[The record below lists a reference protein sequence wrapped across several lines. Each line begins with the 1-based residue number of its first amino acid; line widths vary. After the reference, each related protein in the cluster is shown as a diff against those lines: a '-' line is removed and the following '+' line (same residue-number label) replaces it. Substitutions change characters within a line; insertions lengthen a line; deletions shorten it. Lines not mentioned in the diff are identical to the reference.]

1 MSLQPASTNSP
12 RVVLIEDSEPI
23 RQMISL
29 YLTNNGMKVFEADTV
44 SAGRRAVSL
53 LKPQIV
59 LLDLGLEDGDG
70 IDLLPEIVGQKIPCM
85 VISARSQALDR
96 VISLEKGAHDYMTKP
111 IELRELLLRM
121 RRMITAQ
128 TTATT
133 TNDTIWTFGEIKVDQ
148 ALRAIITANGTKNVP
163 ITAMEFKLLRTFASR
178 AGRVVDRA
186 ELAKVIGVRSV
197 EVSRAL
203 DISVSRLR
211 KKLRDA
217 GYEVNLRSVRG
228 SGYLF
233 SSIRSRS
240 ATRLPTSSIS
250 RQALEQTQAE
260 PYRAIPACVIG
271 NLSKIAYQ
279 CPRLESSGGRCN
291 GPRPETLSNGA
302 AMTPPLHFRRYG
314 RACCGLTRRTVDAP
328 THQAFRR

>member
-1 MSLQPASTNSP
+1 MTVQNAGASPA
-12 RVVLIEDSEPI
+12 RVVLIEDSEPV
-23 RQMISL
+23 RQMISV

-44 SAGRRAVSL
+44 SAGRRAVNL

-70 IDLLPEIVGQKIPCM
+70 IDLLPEIVNQKIPCM

-121 RRMITAQ
+121 RRMMATQTIT
-128 TTATT
+128 TSP
-133 TNDTIWTFGEIKVDQ
+133 NETIWAFGDIKVDQ
-148 ALRAIITANGTKNVP
+148 ALRAIIPANGGKNVP
-163 ITAMEFKLLRTFASR
+163 ITAMEFKLLRMFTSR

-217 GYEVNLRSVRG
+217 GYDVNLRSVRG

-233 SSIRSRS
+233 SSDTITLGEGSDEME
-240 ATRLPTSSIS
+240 
-250 RQALEQTQAE
+250 QADLA
-260 PYRAIPACVIG
+260 
-271 NLSKIAYQ
+271 S
-279 CPRLESSGGRCN
+279 
-291 GPRPETLSNGA
+291 
-302 AMTPPLHFRRYG
+302 
-314 RACCGLTRRTVDAP
+314 
-328 THQAFRR
+328 

>member
-1 MSLQPASTNSP
+1 
-12 RVVLIEDSEPI
+12 
-23 RQMISL
+23 
-29 YLTNNGMKVFEADTV
+29 YLSNNGMKVFEADTV

-70 IDLLPEIVGQKIPCM
+70 IDLLPEIVNQKIPCM

-121 RRMITAQ
+121 RRMMSTQAIVSSP
-128 TTATT
+128 
-133 TNDTIWTFGEIKVDQ
+133 NETIWAFGEIKVDQ
-148 ALRAIITANGTKNVP
+148 ALRAIIPASGTKNVP
-163 ITAMEFKLLRTFASR
+163 ITAMEFKLLRMFTSR

-233 SSIRSRS
+233 SSDAITLGD
-240 ATRLPTSSIS
+240 A
-250 RQALEQTQAE
+250 AE
-260 PYRAIPACVIG
+260 
-271 NLSKIAYQ
+271 
-279 CPRLESSGGRCN
+279 ES
-291 GPRPETLSNGA
+291 EDADTLAS
-302 AMTPPLHFRRYG
+302 
-314 RACCGLTRRTVDAP
+314 
-328 THQAFRR
+328 

>member
-1 MSLQPASTNSP
+1 MTGQNAGAAPA

-23 RQMISL
+23 RQMIAV

-44 SAGRRAVSL
+44 SAGRRAVNL

-70 IDLLPEIVGQKIPCM
+70 IDLLPEIVNQKIPCM

-121 RRMITAQ
+121 RRMM
-128 TTATT
+128 ATQSIVSSPSE
-133 TNDTIWTFGEIKVDQ
+133 TIWAFGEIKVDQ
-148 ALRAIITANGTKNVP
+148 ALRAIIPASGTKNVP
-163 ITAMEFKLLRTFASR
+163 ITAMEFKLLRMFTSR

-233 SSIRSRS
+233 SSD
-240 ATRLPTSSIS
+240 
-250 RQALEQTQAE
+250 
-260 PYRAIPACVIG
+260 AI
-271 NLSKIAYQ
+271 
-279 CPRLESSGGRCN
+279 
-291 GPRPETLSNGA
+291 TLSDEA
-302 AMTPPLHFRRYG
+302 DTSE
-314 RACCGLTRRTVDAP
+314 DAD
-328 THQAFRR
+328 TLAS

>member
-1 MSLQPASTNSP
+1 MSVQSASGAPA
-12 RVVLIEDSEPI
+12 RVVLIEDSEPL
-23 RQMISL
+23 RQMIST
-29 YLTNNGMKVFEADTV
+29 YLSNNGMKVFDAETV
-44 SAGRRAVSL
+44 SAGRRAVNL

-70 IDLLPEIVGQKIPCM
+70 IDLLPEIVNQKIPCM

-121 RRMITAQ
+121 RRMMSTQVAS
-128 TTATT
+128 ASP
-133 TNDTIWTFGEIKVDQ
+133 NDTIWAFGDIRVDQ
-148 ALRAIITANGTKNVP
+148 ALRAIITSNGSKNVP
-163 ITAMEFKLLRTFASR
+163 ITAMEFKLLRIFTSR

-211 KKLRDA
+211 KKLRDS

-233 SSIRSRS
+233 SSDQIV
-240 ATRLPTSSIS
+240 IS
-250 RQALEQTQAE
+250 EPLEDEAG
-260 PYRAIPACVIG
+260 ADSMA
-271 NLSKIAYQ
+271 
-279 CPRLESSGGRCN
+279 
-291 GPRPETLSNGA
+291 LSN
-302 AMTPPLHFRRYG
+302 
-314 RACCGLTRRTVDAP
+314 
-328 THQAFRR
+328 

>member
-1 MSLQPASTNSP
+1 MPNAGAAPA

-23 RQMISL
+23 RQMISV

-44 SAGRRAVSL
+44 GAGRRAVNL

-70 IDLLPEIVGQKIPCM
+70 IDLLPEIVTQKIPCM

-121 RRMITAQ
+121 RRMIASQ
-128 TTATT
+128 ATPT
-133 TNDTIWTFGEIKVDQ
+133 SPNDTIWAFGDIRVDQ
-148 ALRAIITANGTKNVP
+148 ALRAIITANGSKNVP
-163 ITAMEFKLLRTFASR
+163 ITATEFKLLRIFISR

-211 KKLRDA
+211 KKLRDS

-233 SSIRSRS
+233 SSDQI
-240 ATRLPTSSIS
+240 TIG
-250 RQALEQTQAE
+250 E
-260 PYRAIPACVIG
+260 P
-271 NLSKIAYQ
+271 LSDDLDAV
-279 CPRLESSGGRCN
+279 EA
-291 GPRPETLSNGA
+291 PETSLAS
-302 AMTPPLHFRRYG
+302 
-314 RACCGLTRRTVDAP
+314 
-328 THQAFRR
+328 

>member
-1 MSLQPASTNSP
+1 MTGQNAGANPA
-12 RVVLIEDSEPI
+12 RVVLIEDSEPV
-23 RQMISL
+23 RQMISV
-29 YLTNNGMKVFEADTV
+29 YLSNNGMKVFEADTV
-44 SAGRRAVSL
+44 SAGRRAVNL

-70 IDLLPEIVGQKIPCM
+70 IDLLPEIVNQKIPCM

-121 RRMITAQ
+121 RRMMASQSIVSSP
-128 TTATT
+128 
-133 TNDTIWTFGEIKVDQ
+133 NETIWAFGEIKVDQ
-148 ALRAIITANGTKNVP
+148 ALRAIIPANGNKNVP
-163 ITAMEFKLLRTFASR
+163 ITAMEFKLLRMFTSR

-233 SSIRSRS
+233 SSD
-240 ATRLPTSSIS
+240 AM
-250 RQALEQTQAE
+250 ALGDA
-260 PYRAIPACVIG
+260 
-271 NLSKIAYQ
+271 ND
-279 CPRLESSGGRCN
+279 
-291 GPRPETLSNGA
+291 ETEEANSLAS
-302 AMTPPLHFRRYG
+302 
-314 RACCGLTRRTVDAP
+314 
-328 THQAFRR
+328 

>member
-1 MSLQPASTNSP
+1 MTGQNAGAAPA

-23 RQMISL
+23 RQMIAV

-44 SAGRRAVSL
+44 SAGRRAVNL

-70 IDLLPEIVGQKIPCM
+70 IDLLPEIVNQKIPCM

-121 RRMITAQ
+121 RRMM
-128 TTATT
+128 ATQSIVSSPSE
-133 TNDTIWTFGEIKVDQ
+133 TIWAFGEIKVDQ
-148 ALRAIITANGTKNVP
+148 ALRAIIPASGTKNVP
-163 ITAMEFKLLRTFASR
+163 ITAMEFKLLRMFTSR

-233 SSIRSRS
+233 SSDAITLGDD
-240 ATRLPTSSIS
+240 ADTSED
-250 RQALEQTQAE
+250 AD
-260 PYRAIPACVIG
+260 
-271 NLSKIAYQ
+271 
-279 CPRLESSGGRCN
+279 
-291 GPRPETLSNGA
+291 TLAS
-302 AMTPPLHFRRYG
+302 
-314 RACCGLTRRTVDAP
+314 
-328 THQAFRR
+328 

>member
-1 MSLQPASTNSP
+1 MTLQNAGGNPA

-23 RQMISL
+23 RQMISV
-29 YLTNNGMKVFEADTV
+29 YLSNNGMKVFEADTV
-44 SAGRRAVSL
+44 SAGRRAVNL

-70 IDLLPEIVGQKIPCM
+70 IDLLPEIVNQKIPCM

-121 RRMITAQ
+121 RRMM
-128 TTATT
+128 ATQVVAASP
-133 TNDTIWTFGEIKVDQ
+133 NETIWAFGEIKVDQ
-148 ALRAIITANGTKNVP
+148 ALRAIIPSNGGKNVP
-163 ITAMEFKLLRTFASR
+163 ITAMEFKLLRMFTSR

-233 SSIRSRS
+233 SSD
-240 ATRLPTSSIS
+240 AMGL
-250 RQALEQTQAE
+250 
-260 PYRAIPACVIG
+260 G
-271 NLSKIAYQ
+271 D
-279 CPRLESSGGRCN
+279 
-291 GPRPETLSNGA
+291 GA
-302 AMTPPLHFRRYG
+302 GEDMAQSDL
-314 RACCGLTRRTVDAP
+314 AS
-328 THQAFRR
+328 

>member
-1 MSLQPASTNSP
+1 MTGQNAGAAPA

-23 RQMISL
+23 RQMISV
-29 YLTNNGMKVFEADTV
+29 YLSNNGMKVFEADTV
-44 SAGRRAVSL
+44 SAGRRAVSM

-70 IDLLPEIVGQKIPCM
+70 IDLLPEIVNQKIPCM

-121 RRMITAQ
+121 RRMMASQSIVSSPNETVWA
-128 TTATT
+128 
-133 TNDTIWTFGEIKVDQ
+133 FGEIRVDQ
-148 ALRAIITANGTKNVP
+148 ALRAIIPASGNKNVP
-163 ITAMEFKLLRTFASR
+163 ITAMEFKLLRMFTSR

-233 SSIRSRS
+233 SSD
-240 ATRLPTSSIS
+240 
-250 RQALEQTQAE
+250 
-260 PYRAIPACVIG
+260 AITLGDEAD
-271 NLSKIAYQ
+271 
-279 CPRLESSGGRCN
+279 
-291 GPRPETLSNGA
+291 ETE
-302 AMTPPLHFRRYG
+302 
-314 RACCGLTRRTVDAP
+314 DAN
-328 THQAFRR
+328 TLAS

>member
-1 MSLQPASTNSP
+1 MTGQNAGAAPA

-23 RQMISL
+23 RQMISV
-29 YLTNNGMKVFEADTV
+29 YLSNNGMKVFEADTV

-70 IDLLPEIVGQKIPCM
+70 IDLLPEIVNQKIPCM

-121 RRMITAQ
+121 RRMMASQSIVSSPNETVWA
-128 TTATT
+128 
-133 TNDTIWTFGEIKVDQ
+133 FGEIRVDQ
-148 ALRAIITANGTKNVP
+148 ALRAIIPASGNKNVP
-163 ITAMEFKLLRTFASR
+163 ITAMEFKLLRMFTSR

-233 SSIRSRS
+233 SSD
-240 ATRLPTSSIS
+240 
-250 RQALEQTQAE
+250 
-260 PYRAIPACVIG
+260 AITLGDEAD
-271 NLSKIAYQ
+271 
-279 CPRLESSGGRCN
+279 
-291 GPRPETLSNGA
+291 ETE
-302 AMTPPLHFRRYG
+302 
-314 RACCGLTRRTVDAP
+314 DAN
-328 THQAFRR
+328 TLAS

>member
-1 MSLQPASTNSP
+1 MTVQNAGASQA
-12 RVVLIEDSEPI
+12 RVVLIEDSEPV
-23 RQMISL
+23 RQMISV

-44 SAGRRAVSL
+44 SAGRRAVNL

-70 IDLLPEIVGQKIPCM
+70 IDLLPEIVNQKIPCM

-121 RRMITAQ
+121 RRMMSTQAV
-128 TTATT
+128 TSSPNETVWA
-133 TNDTIWTFGEIKVDQ
+133 FGDIKVDQ
-148 ALRAIITANGTKNVP
+148 ALRAIIPSTGGKNVP
-163 ITAMEFKLLRTFASR
+163 ITAMEFKLLRMFTSR
-178 AGRVVDRA
+178 AGRVVDRT

-233 SSIRSRS
+233 SSD
-240 ATRLPTSSIS
+240 SITLGENAGEEIA
-250 RQALEQTQAE
+250 QADLA
-260 PYRAIPACVIG
+260 
-271 NLSKIAYQ
+271 S
-279 CPRLESSGGRCN
+279 
-291 GPRPETLSNGA
+291 
-302 AMTPPLHFRRYG
+302 
-314 RACCGLTRRTVDAP
+314 
-328 THQAFRR
+328 

>member
-1 MSLQPASTNSP
+1 MTLQNAGASPA

-23 RQMISL
+23 RQMISV
-29 YLTNNGMKVFEADTV
+29 YLSNNGMKVFEADTV
-44 SAGRRAVSL
+44 SAGRRAVNL

-70 IDLLPEIVGQKIPCM
+70 IDLLPEIVNQKIPCM

-121 RRMITAQ
+121 RRMMSTQAV
-128 TTATT
+128 AASP
-133 TNDTIWTFGEIKVDQ
+133 NETIWAFGEIKVDQ
-148 ALRAIITANGTKNVP
+148 ALRAIIPSNGGKNVP
-163 ITAMEFKLLRTFASR
+163 ITAMEFKLLRMFTSR

-233 SSIRSRS
+233 SSDAI
-240 ATRLPTSSIS
+240 TLG
-250 RQALEQTQAE
+250 E
-260 PYRAIPACVIG
+260 PEVEEMAQSDLA
-271 NLSKIAYQ
+271 S
-279 CPRLESSGGRCN
+279 
-291 GPRPETLSNGA
+291 
-302 AMTPPLHFRRYG
+302 
-314 RACCGLTRRTVDAP
+314 
-328 THQAFRR
+328 

>member
-1 MSLQPASTNSP
+1 
-12 RVVLIEDSEPI
+12 
-23 RQMISL
+23 
-29 YLTNNGMKVFEADTV
+29 
-44 SAGRRAVSL
+44 
-53 LKPQIV
+53 
-59 LLDLGLEDGDG
+59 
-70 IDLLPEIVGQKIPCM
+70 M

-121 RRMITAQ
+121 RRMMASQSIVSSP
-128 TTATT
+128 
-133 TNDTIWTFGEIKVDQ
+133 NETIWAFGEIKVDQ
-148 ALRAIITANGTKNVP
+148 ALRAIIPASGNKNVP
-163 ITAMEFKLLRTFASR
+163 ITAMEFKLLRMFTSR

-233 SSIRSRS
+233 SSDAITLGD
-240 ATRLPTSSIS
+240 A
-250 RQALEQTQAE
+250 ADEAE
-260 PYRAIPACVIG
+260 
-271 NLSKIAYQ
+271 
-279 CPRLESSGGRCN
+279 
-291 GPRPETLSNGA
+291 
-302 AMTPPLHFRRYG
+302 
-314 RACCGLTRRTVDAP
+314 DANSL
-328 THQAFRR
+328 AS

>member
-1 MSLQPASTNSP
+1 MTGQNTGAAPA

-23 RQMISL
+23 RQMISV

-44 SAGRRAVSL
+44 SAGRRAVNL

-70 IDLLPEIVGQKIPCM
+70 IDLLPEIVNQKIPCM

-121 RRMITAQ
+121 RRMMSTQAIVSSP
-128 TTATT
+128 
-133 TNDTIWTFGEIKVDQ
+133 NETIWAFGEIKVDQ
-148 ALRAIITANGTKNVP
+148 ALRAIIPASGTKNVP
-163 ITAMEFKLLRTFASR
+163 ITAMEFKLLRMFTSR

-233 SSIRSRS
+233 SSDAITLGD
-240 ATRLPTSSIS
+240 A
-250 RQALEQTQAE
+250 AE
-260 PYRAIPACVIG
+260 
-271 NLSKIAYQ
+271 
-279 CPRLESSGGRCN
+279 ES
-291 GPRPETLSNGA
+291 EDADTLAS
-302 AMTPPLHFRRYG
+302 
-314 RACCGLTRRTVDAP
+314 
-328 THQAFRR
+328 

>member
-1 MSLQPASTNSP
+1 MMTGQNAGAAPA
-12 RVVLIEDSEPI
+12 RVVLIEDSEPL
-23 RQMISL
+23 RQMISV
-29 YLTNNGMKVFEADTV
+29 YLSNNGMKVFEADTV
-44 SAGRRAVSL
+44 SAGRRAVNL

-70 IDLLPEIVGQKIPCM
+70 IDLLPEIVNQKIPCM

-121 RRMITAQ
+121 RRMMASQSIVSSP
-128 TTATT
+128 
-133 TNDTIWTFGEIKVDQ
+133 NETIWAFGEIKVDQ
-148 ALRAIITANGTKNVP
+148 ALRAIIPASGNKNVP
-163 ITAMEFKLLRTFASR
+163 ITAMEFKLLRMFTSR

-233 SSIRSRS
+233 SSDSITLGEGADEAEEANSL
-240 ATRLPTSSIS
+240 AT
-250 RQALEQTQAE
+250 
-260 PYRAIPACVIG
+260 
-271 NLSKIAYQ
+271 
-279 CPRLESSGGRCN
+279 
-291 GPRPETLSNGA
+291 
-302 AMTPPLHFRRYG
+302 
-314 RACCGLTRRTVDAP
+314 
-328 THQAFRR
+328 

>member
-1 MSLQPASTNSP
+1 MTMQNAGAGPA
-12 RVVLIEDSEPI
+12 RVVLIEDSEPV
-23 RQMISL
+23 RQMISV

-44 SAGRRAVSL
+44 NAGRRAVNL

-70 IDLLPEIVGQKIPCM
+70 IDLLPEIVNQKIPCM

-121 RRMITAQ
+121 RRMMATQTITTSPNETVWA
-128 TTATT
+128 
-133 TNDTIWTFGEIKVDQ
+133 FGEIKVDQ
-148 ALRAIITANGTKNVP
+148 ALRAIIPANGGKNVP
-163 ITAMEFKLLRTFASR
+163 ITAMEFKLLRMFTSR
-178 AGRVVDRA
+178 AGREVDRA

-217 GYEVNLRSVRG
+217 GYDVNLRSVRG

-233 SSIRSRS
+233 SSD
-240 ATRLPTSSIS
+240 
-250 RQALEQTQAE
+250 
-260 PYRAIPACVIG
+260 AIPLG
-271 NLSKIAYQ
+271 
-279 CPRLESSGGRCN
+279 E
-291 GPRPETLSNGA
+291 GA
-302 AMTPPLHFRRYG
+302 GEDME
-314 RACCGLTRRTVDAP
+314 
-328 THQAFRR
+328 QADLAS

>member
-1 MSLQPASTNSP
+1 MTGQNAGAAPA
-12 RVVLIEDSEPI
+12 RVVLIENSEPV
-23 RQMISL
+23 RQMISV
-29 YLTNNGMKVFEADTV
+29 YLSNNGMKVFEADTV
-44 SAGRRAVSL
+44 SAGRRAVNL

-70 IDLLPEIVGQKIPCM
+70 IDLLPEIVNQKIPCM
-85 VISARSQALDR
+85 VISALSQALDR

-121 RRMITAQ
+121 RRMMASQSIVSSP
-128 TTATT
+128 
-133 TNDTIWTFGEIKVDQ
+133 NETIWAFGEIKVDQ
-148 ALRAIITANGTKNVP
+148 ALRAIIPASGNKNVP
-163 ITAMEFKLLRTFASR
+163 ITAMEFKLLRMFTSR

-233 SSIRSRS
+233 SSD
-240 ATRLPTSSIS
+240 AIS
-250 RQALEQTQAE
+250 LGE
-260 PYRAIPACVIG
+260 G
-271 NLSKIAYQ
+271 SD
-279 CPRLESSGGRCN
+279 ES
-291 GPRPETLSNGA
+291 E
-302 AMTPPLHFRRYG
+302 
-314 RACCGLTRRTVDAP
+314 DANSL
-328 THQAFRR
+328 AN

>member
-1 MSLQPASTNSP
+1 MTGQNAGAAPA

-23 RQMISL
+23 RQMIAV

-44 SAGRRAVSL
+44 SAGRRAVNL

-70 IDLLPEIVGQKIPCM
+70 IDLLPEIVNQKIPCM

-121 RRMITAQ
+121 RRMM
-128 TTATT
+128 ATQSIVSSPSE
-133 TNDTIWTFGEIKVDQ
+133 TIWAFGEIKVDQ
-148 ALRAIITANGTKNVP
+148 ALRAIIPASGNKNVP
-163 ITAMEFKLLRTFASR
+163 ITAMEFKLLRMFTSR

-233 SSIRSRS
+233 SSDAITLGDD
-240 ATRLPTSSIS
+240 ADTSED
-250 RQALEQTQAE
+250 AD
-260 PYRAIPACVIG
+260 
-271 NLSKIAYQ
+271 
-279 CPRLESSGGRCN
+279 
-291 GPRPETLSNGA
+291 TLAS
-302 AMTPPLHFRRYG
+302 
-314 RACCGLTRRTVDAP
+314 
-328 THQAFRR
+328 